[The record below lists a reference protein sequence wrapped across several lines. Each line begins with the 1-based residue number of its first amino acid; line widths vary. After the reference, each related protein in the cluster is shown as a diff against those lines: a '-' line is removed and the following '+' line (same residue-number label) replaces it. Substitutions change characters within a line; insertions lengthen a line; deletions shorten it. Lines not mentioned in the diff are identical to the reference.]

1 MRVLH
6 AVHAYP
12 PSVGGSEQVVHRLST
27 GLAERGHQVEVV
39 TKAHP
44 DRGKTVDGI
53 PVKGFEITPADL
65 VEYRK
70 WIRKGMQADRWDVV
84 MTYHSKVWTHLGLI
98 PFDHIAPRWVYAP
111 TEFTDIDSAHP
122 RHLVY
127 YRTVEPLSLKRA
139 ARVMLLTQGD
149 VDRAVALAGEGI
161 RDHARVVPNG
171 VDVDHWAEGTAGDVL
186 DRHDLPEG
194 PPIVLYV
201 GGLWEHKHPEMLI
214 DALDDLPEHHLVCAG
229 PTKGRDHEMTARAQD
244 RGVADRVHLL
254 GPVEDEDLRALYHAC
269 TVHASA
275 SDNEG
280 FGLTYLEA
288 MACGKP
294 VVAQPVGVIPELM
307 ETDAVVE
314 TATTPEGFAKAI
326 AQVTEAD
333 ASGNLEI
340 VRRYDWETI
349 LDQLEALYEEV
360 AP

>member
-53 PVKGFEITPADL
+53 PVKGFETTPAGL
-65 VEYRK
+65 VDYRR
-70 WIRKGMQADRWDVV
+70 WIRKGMEADRWDVV

-111 TEFTDIDSAHP
+111 TEFTDIGSTHP

-139 ARVMLLTQGD
+139 ARVMLLTKGD
-149 VDRAVALAGEGI
+149 VDRAVALAGESI
-161 RDHARVVPNG
+161 REHTRVIPNG
-171 VDVDHWAEGTAGDVL
+171 VDVDHWAQGKPGDVL
-186 DRHDLPEG
+186 GRLGLPEG
-194 PPIVLYV
+194 PPLVLYV
-201 GGLWEHKHPEMLI
+201 GGLWEHKHVEMLV
-214 DALDDLPEHHLVCAG
+214 DALPDLSEHHLVCAG
-229 PTKGRDHEMTARAQD
+229 PTKGRGKEIGARAQD

-269 TVHASA
+269 SVHASA

-294 VVAQPVGVIPELM
+294 VVAQPVGVIPELV
-307 ETDAVVE
+307 EADAVVE
-314 TATTPEGFAKAI
+314 TATTAQGFATAI
-326 AQVTEAD
+326 DRVTGQD
-333 ASGNLEI
+333 ASANLEI
-340 VRRYDWETI
+340 VRRYDWDTI
-349 LDQLEALYEEV
+349 LDRLEALYGEV